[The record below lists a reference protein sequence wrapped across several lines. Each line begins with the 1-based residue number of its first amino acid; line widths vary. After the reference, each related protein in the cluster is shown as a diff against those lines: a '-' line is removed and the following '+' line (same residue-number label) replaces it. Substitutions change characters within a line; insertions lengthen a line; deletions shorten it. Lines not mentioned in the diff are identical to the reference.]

1 MEVTTWSGHVM
12 LTPLSTRPREDG
24 PPGGHVNRRWSPPVE
39 DSIPLWV
46 LVALDGTSYRVPG
59 GYTLRWRVVLW
70 VYKGREA
77 L

>member
-1 MEVTTWSGHVM
+1 M
-12 LTPLSTRPREDG
+12 
-24 PPGGHVNRRWSPPVE
+24 E